1 MKNNNSGTNNQLEVE
16 DLESKDLLRINNLAV
31 NYYIDGKWQEIASNI
46 NFTIAKSELLVLI
59 GNSGSGKSTIGAV
72 IAGQMPGNSRIYG
85 EMIFCPNNQPKK
97 TIDLSFNTNLNKALP
112 PNYENFRQS
121 FNRQNNFRLNVGN
134 KIATI
139 FQEAAT
145 ALNPVY
151 SLHYQLGEAIILH
164 YKEHNKPKPNAKKL
178 TEEIIE
184 LLNLVEL
191 AEFANRLYCY
201 PHQMSGGQQQRLTIA
216 IALAKHPQLL
226 IADEP
231 TASLD
236 SIHQEKLLALFN
248 RLKER
253 RKMSILLITHQIEQ
267 ISASADRIIALENS
281 TILPI
286 AQSQIYQQYKNYK
299 EQDRNNII
307 IEGNNKTLASRPI
320 LIAKD
325 FTAILP
331 DKNKNLP
338 KINCQIN
345 LGENLGIVGSSG
357 SGKTSI
363 AFAIANL
370 LKHNGEL
377 SFFCPQSATKYNWEN
392 NSSAI
397 RKMVQMVFQDYSSS
411 LNHNMTIEK
420 IVTEPLIGNIK
431 ITNLFFNQNRK
442 IEKLAITE
450 KIHNIFALLN
460 LSTRLLNCYP
470 NEISGGQKQRVAIAR
485 SLITNPQLLILDEPT
500 TALDF
505 TSQIAFIDLLEHIQ
519 KQHFISYLIISH
531 NEMII
536 NKICH
541 QQILL

>member
-1 MKNNNSGTNNQLEVE
+1 MKNNNSGNSNN
-16 DLESKDLLRINNLAV
+16 SNNLLQINNLAI
-31 NYYIDGKWQEIASNI
+31 NYYIDGKWQEVVKNI
-46 NFTIAKSELLVLI
+46 NFSINYSELLVLI

-72 IAGQMPGNSRIYG
+72 IAGQMPSNSRIYG
-85 EMIFCPNNQPKK
+85 EMIFCPDNQPKK
-97 TIDLSFNTNLNKALP
+97 TIDLSFNANKNKSLP

-121 FNRQNNFRLNVGN
+121 FNRQNNFRLNVDN

-151 SLHYQLGEAIILH
+151 SLQYQLGEAIILH
-164 YKEHNKPKPNAKKL
+164 YKEHNKPKPNAKEL
-178 TEEIIE
+178 TEEIVE

-191 AEFANRLYCY
+191 AEFTNRLSCY

-248 RLKER
+248 RIKEQ

-267 ISASADRIIALENS
+267 ISTSADRIIALENS

-286 AQSQIYQQYKNYK
+286 AQSQIYQQYKNYQS
-299 EQDRNNII
+299 QDRQKII
-307 IEGNNKTLASRPI
+307 QNACNLTLKPI

-331 DKNKNLP
+331 DKDKNLP
-338 KINCQIN
+338 TINCQIN

-357 SGKTSI
+357 CGKTSI

-370 LKHNGEL
+370 LKHSGEL
-377 SFFCPQSATKYNWEN
+377 SFFCPQNATKYNWEN

-420 IVTEPLIGNIK
+420 IVAEPLIGNIK
-431 ITNLFFNQNRK
+431 IANLFVNKNRK

-460 LSTRLLNCYP
+460 LSTKLLNCYP
-470 NEISGGQKQRVAIAR
+470 SEISGGQKQRVAIAR

-505 TSQIAFIDLLEHIQ
+505 TSQIAFIDLLEQVQ
-519 KQHFISYLIISH
+519 KQYLISYLIISH

-541 QQILL
+541 QKILL